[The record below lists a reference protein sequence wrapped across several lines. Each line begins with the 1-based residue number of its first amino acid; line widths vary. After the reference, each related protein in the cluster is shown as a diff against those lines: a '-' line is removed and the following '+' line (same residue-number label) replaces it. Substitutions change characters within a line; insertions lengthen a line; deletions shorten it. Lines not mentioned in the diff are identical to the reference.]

1 MAIPPQATPKAN
13 GKHHI
18 NGTSGSAVAHAH
30 TDVTRLPIYSPRQ
43 ATEAQRVYYSR
54 AWFGLGAT
62 AAALGLLGLRRYGRP
77 GLVGTGVLGMLSLAY
92 MTLVE
97 PARPLLER
105 ITLRLPGL
113 PAQLDGLRIGQI
125 TDSHLGFP
133 HTTRNLAWAVAQMQA
148 ERPELLVITGDLVS
162 AIRAIPELPVLLRE
176 LAAPLGI
183 YAIPGNHDYWEGL
196 PDIRGALS
204 LLGIPMLINEHRCL
218 RWNGAELWLV
228 GIDDIWDGQP
238 DITAALQGVPRDAFK
253 VLLAHAPDVADEAA
267 SHGFAL
273 QLSGHTHGGHVRLP
287 LLGPFTR
294 PRFGERYVMGRYQVG
309 AMALYVSRGLGGA
322 PLRLLCRPEATI
334 VTLRRG

>member
-1 MAIPPQATPKAN
+1 MAIPPRATPKAN
-13 GKHHI
+13 GNHHV
-18 NGTSGSAVAHAH
+18 NGAHGKDAEHARNVAA
-30 TDVTRLPIYSPRQ
+30 LPIYHPRQ
-43 ATEAQRVYYSR
+43 TQAEPRRVYYSR

-77 GLVGTGVLGMLSLAY
+77 WLAGAGMLGTLSLAY

-97 PARPLLER
+97 PARPVLER
-105 ITLRLPGL
+105 ITLRLAGL

-162 AIRAIPELPVLLRE
+162 ATRAIPELPTLLRA
-176 LAAPLGI
+176 LTAPLGV

-196 PDIRGALS
+196 PDIRAALT
-204 LLGIPMLINEHRCL
+204 LLGIPMLMNEHRCL

-228 GIDDIWDGQP
+228 GIDDVWDGQP
-238 DITAALQGVPRDAFK
+238 DIAAALQGVPRDAFK
-253 VLLAHAPDVADEAA
+253 VLLAHAPDVADEA
-267 SHGFAL
+267 SGHGFAL

-287 LLGPFTR
+287 LLGPLTR
-294 PRFGERYVMGRYQVG
+294 PRYGIRYVMGRYDVG
-309 AMALYVSRGLGGA
+309 ALALYVSRGLGGA

-334 VTLRRG
+334 LTLRRG